1 MSNLIN
7 KVKDTLSSNKDKHN
21 DHRSDNYGPHS
32 SNVANTADPRVDSNP
47 GGVHHNQTYG
57 SGPAGTTGTY
67 GAPGGGYGDNTVGGG
82 QYGAPGGGYGSTTT
96 AGPHSSN
103 LANKA
108 DPRVDSDL
116 DGGRN
121 LGHGQQGGYGSSTAG
136 GYGSNQAYGTQ
147 GSTNAGPHNSNVAN
161 KLDPRVDS
169 DRDHRNDPSS
179 TYGNPTSGGAYTG
192 STATGSTNAGP
203 QLTFSDRNDPTSR
216 VGGYGGQENYGVA
229 GSNPA
234 PSSGGNY
241 GNTGYAEPHQGHHGH
256 PGHQGHQG
264 AGVGAGSGYGQSGYD
279 NRATGQTGYSEPGYG
294 ATGAGQYGSSATPG
308 SGNTSG
314 TAGPHNSNLLN
325 KLDPRVDSDL
335 DGSKTYGG
343 NQTHR

>member
-67 GAPGGGYGDNTVGGG
+67 GTPGGGYGDNTVGGG

-116 DGGRN
+116 DGGRTV
-121 LGHGQQGGYGSSTAG
+121 GHGQQGGYGSTTAG
-136 GYGSNQAYGTQ
+136 GYGSNQAYGTTGGQPGAYGTQ
-147 GSTNAGPHNSNVAN
+147 GSTNAGPHNSNLAN

-169 DRDHRNDPSS
+169 DRDSKSLAPDMMNR
-179 TYGNPTSGGAYTG
+179 
-192 STATGSTNAGP
+192 
-203 QLTFSDRNDPTSR
+203 QLTFADRNDPTSR

-241 GNTGYAEPHQGHHGH
+241 GNTGYAEPHQTHGH

-264 AGVGAGSGYGQSGYD
+264 VGVGAGPGYD

-314 TAGPHNSNLLN
+314 TAGPHNSNLMN